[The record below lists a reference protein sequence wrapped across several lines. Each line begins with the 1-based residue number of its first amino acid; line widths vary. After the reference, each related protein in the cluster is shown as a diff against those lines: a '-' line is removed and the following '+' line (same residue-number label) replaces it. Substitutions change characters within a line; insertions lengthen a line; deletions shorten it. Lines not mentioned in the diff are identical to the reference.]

1 MEQALQTRN
10 AMQHAA
16 TQQGQ
21 EQNGQD
27 DMPLIDALD
36 GTDQT
41 PLPNSTSTK
50 KKIPSEALKK
60 IKDQQTLIKQLQRQ
74 LEHTCEA
81 LHDSEQHK
89 AELNDLLSATLTSPG
104 PSRPLEPPGT
114 QTRPLETPGP
124 HRLQERAQR
133 PEDLE
138 YQERLRQ
145 QNTQENQQHATQPD
159 QHGNDRN
166 MLEFMKQLAKAMKDT
181 NTSDLTEPTKF
192 SGADHHWDE
201 WHYQL
206 RSYLEAK
213 GWLQTYDHPTGPGT
227 PRFRYRNKQKAI

>member
-1 MEQALQTRN
+1 MEQSSSARN
-10 AMQHAA
+10 T

-21 EQNGQD
+21 EHNGQE

-36 GTDQT
+36 TADQT
-41 PLPNSTSTK
+41 PLPNSTSAK

-60 IKDQQTLIKQLQRQ
+60 IRDQQALIKQLQRQ
-74 LEHTCEA
+74 LETASDA
-81 LHDSEQHK
+81 LNDSENNK
-89 AELNDLLSATLTSPG
+89 AELHDLLQATLLSPG
-104 PSRPLEPPGT
+104 LSRTIESPST

-138 YQERLRQ
+138 YQERVRQ
-145 QNTQENQQHATQPD
+145 QTTQEHQQHATQPD
-159 QHGNDRN
+159 SNGTDRN

-181 NTSDLTEPTKF
+181 NTSDITEPSKF

-201 WHYQL
+201 WNYQL

-213 GWLQTYDHPTGPGT
+213 GWLATYDHPTGPGT
-227 PRFRYRNKQKAI
+227 AAHRDISSN